1 MPYKEEPARYL
12 HRLLEVVE
20 GKGYDTKS
28 YLDAQGLQRE
38 HISNPRTRISY
49 EQYAAVAEQLLRE
62 TDIPGLGLEVGRR
75 IPLVDHG
82 ILGYAFLSS
91 ANLRK
96 AIEIFSKFQQIQGPL
111 VNIGL
116 QGSTSGEAIYAAEA
130 ARPLDSLLYR
140 FAVESWL
147 TESAHFRSL
156 FDQGRMKFTSARV
169 TYAEPS
175 WAAEYE
181 AVTRCPVEFGAPY
194 NELRFDANL
203 LDIPFSLAEESV
215 AELCAQQC
223 EDILKRMSSQED
235 VVDDVRRA
243 LLHNPG
249 AMPSMHDV
257 ARKLH
262 VSPRTLRRR
271 LRDAHTSFREVLA
284 DVRMKLAGQYLS
296 STGLPIAEIAY
307 LLGYSDVTAFH
318 RSFKKHYST
327 TPAAY
332 RNDDAG
338 DAHSE

>member
-20 GKGYDTKS
+20 DGGYDTCACLK
-28 YLDAQGLQRE
+28 AQGLRRDE
-38 HISNPRTRISY
+38 VANPRARISY
-49 EQYAAVAEQLLRE
+49 ERYAAVLERVLEE
-62 TDIPGLGLEVGRR
+62 TNIPGLGLAAGRR

-96 AIEIFSKFQQIQGPL
+96 AIQIFSKYQKIQGPM

-116 QGSTSGEAIYAAEA
+116 KGVEAGQAIYAAEP
-130 ARPLDSLLYR
+130 ARPLDGPQYR

-147 TESAHFRSL
+147 AESAHFRSL
-156 FDQGRMKFTSARV
+156 FDPGRMCFTSARV
-169 TYAEPS
+169 AYDAPA

-181 AVTRCPVEFGAPY
+181 IVTKCPVEFGMSS
-194 NELRFDANL
+194 NELRFNASL

-223 EDILKRMSSQED
+223 QEIMNQMSSQED
-235 VVDDVRRA
+235 SVDEVRRA
-243 LLHNPG
+243 LLHSPG
-249 AMPSMHDV
+249 AMPNMNQV
-257 ARKLH
+257 ARQLH
-262 VSPRTLRRR
+262 LSPRTLRRR
-271 LRDAHTSFREVLA
+271 LRDARTSFREIIA
-284 DVRMKLAGQYLS
+284 DVRMKLATQYLS
-296 STGLPIAEIAY
+296 STGLPMAEIAY

-332 RNDDAG
+332 REHAAEDG
-338 DAHSE
+338 